1 MSTTRHS
8 LLLTRFD
15 SDDFGDKF
23 SVGIG
28 SSASESGLRTVIAHV
43 ISQKIAA
50 TILILSE
57 RQEVEGTIV

>member
-1 MSTTRHS
+1 MTRHS

-15 SDDFGDKF
+15 SDDSGDNF

-28 SSASESGLRTVIAHV
+28 GSASESGLRTVIGHV

-57 RQEVEGTIV
+57 RQEVEGAIV

>member
-15 SDDFGDKF
+15 SDDFGDNF

-28 SSASESGLRTVIAHV
+28 SSASESGLRTVIGHV

-50 TILILSE
+50 TVLILSE
-57 RQEVEGTIV
+57 RQEVEGAIV